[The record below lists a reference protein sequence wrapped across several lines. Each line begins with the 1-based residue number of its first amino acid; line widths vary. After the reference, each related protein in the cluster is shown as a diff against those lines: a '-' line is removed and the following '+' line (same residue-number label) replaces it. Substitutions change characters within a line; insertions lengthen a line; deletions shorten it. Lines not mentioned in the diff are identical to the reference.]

1 MLDQILV
8 ISHGDCNDGTG
19 AAWALNER
27 HDCSI
32 PLENFF
38 LLKHGNIEG
47 QLTDMG
53 FFDKFAYCQILYV
66 LDYSLPFALLQRL
79 LKADV
84 KIIEIDH
91 HKTFWDRAG
100 TSIATEEYLEKFKET
115 GKYQYYFHNGMSN
128 AVLTWLYANLEEEE
142 LLRVLEMEG
151 EPLYEYLDT
160 HVPDCLL
167 FIQDRDIWLWR
178 HNDSK
183 AYCEAFFLYNREPL
197 KLIANQDLDS
207 LTPRYITEGESLLWQ
222 KDIQLSD
229 LMKQA
234 RDVSINIDGEQV
246 KGKFASC
253 SKFFTSELGNLL
265 IRSEEDVKF
274 AILVDFDKDF
284 WKCVVRSTPDFDST
298 VIAKQFGGGGHAQA
312 CGFRIHE
319 PMVLLRMMQ
328 PGKHQLKLKTKE

>member
-1 MLDQILV
+1 MLDQILI

-27 HDCSI
+27 HDGSI

-47 QLTDMG
+47 QLDAMG
-53 FFDKFAYCQILYV
+53 FFDKFAYCQTLYV
-66 LDYSLPFALLQRL
+66 LDYSLPFSLLQRL

-91 HKTFWDRAG
+91 HKTFWDRTG
-100 TSIATEEYLEKFKET
+100 TSIVTEEYLEEFKET
-115 GKYQYYFHNGMSN
+115 GKYQYYFHNGMSG

-142 LLRVLEMEG
+142 LLRVLELEG
-151 EPLYEYLDT
+151 EELYEYLDT

-183 AYCEAFFLYNREPL
+183 AYCDAFFLYNREPL

-207 LTPRYITEGESLLWQ
+207 LTERYITEGESLLWQ

-253 SKFFTSELGNLL
+253 SKFFTS
-265 IRSEEDVKF
+265 
-274 AILVDFDKDF
+274 
-284 WKCVVRSTPDFDST
+284 
-298 VIAKQFGGGGHAQA
+298 
-312 CGFRIHE
+312 
-319 PMVLLRMMQ
+319 
-328 PGKHQLKLKTKE
+328 